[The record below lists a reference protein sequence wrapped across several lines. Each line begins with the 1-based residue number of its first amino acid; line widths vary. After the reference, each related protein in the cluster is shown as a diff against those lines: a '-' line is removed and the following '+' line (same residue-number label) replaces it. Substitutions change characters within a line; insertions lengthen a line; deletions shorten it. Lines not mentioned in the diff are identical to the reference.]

1 MEALNLVNTVTEDDA
16 SKDFNEKEILITSI
30 DYKESTPDVPEKT
43 SPHDDILKPVI
54 RKLKLLKSPSSDA
67 STDKRRVPRRVVL
80 TRGQR
85 LAVRRGRARALGGA
99 ATYTHPHPPWRDT
112 EVASTCCQE
121 FARDLATSARDTAA
135 ESSLG
140 GAAAAALVSAK
151 VFTAREARWLP
162 GRLQCGAGAVTI
174 STALGQSIVFNICS
188 IDHVKVGKDACEAVK
203 QSKGSFIQI
212 RISKLSIYFIYLL
225 ELEHIMQVENNR
237 RVAWVKSSSSGQDC
251 LGLLLGTARDCAQ
264 LLLALDHSHKRA
276 GGTRGLFLPGSLAP
290 ATAAQPELG
299 AAVVRWL
306 PASSRNMEFLGRFLY
321 HLKTPQKEVKSLEA
335 ANLYIK

>member
-43 SPHDDILKPVI
+43 SPQSTNDDILKPVI
-54 RKLKLLKSPSSDA
+54 RKLKLLKSPPADA

-112 EVASTCCQE
+112 EVASSCCQE
-121 FARDLATSARDTAA
+121 FVRDLATSARADTAG

-140 GAAAAALVSAK
+140 GAAAAALVSVK

-174 STALGQSIVFNICS
+174 STALGQSIVFNISS
-188 IDHVKVGKDACEAVK
+188 IDHVKVGSKVAK
-203 QSKGSFIQI
+203 QSGSSLIQTQ
-212 RISKLSIYFIYLL
+212 IS
-225 ELEHIMQVENNR
+225 R
-237 RVAWVKSSSSGQDC
+237 
-251 LGLLLGTARDCAQ
+251 
-264 LLLALDHSHKRA
+264 
-276 GGTRGLFLPGSLAP
+276 
-290 ATAAQPELG
+290 
-299 AAVVRWL
+299 
-306 PASSRNMEFLGRFLY
+306 
-321 HLKTPQKEVKSLEA
+321 
-335 ANLYIK
+335 

>member
-30 DYKESTPDVPEKT
+30 DYKKSTPDVPEKT

-67 STDKRRVPRRVVL
+67 STDKRRLPRRVVL

-85 LAVRRGRARALGGA
+85 LAVRRGRARALDGA

-112 EVASTCCQE
+112 EVATSCCQE

-188 IDHVKVGKDACEAVK
+188 IDHVKVGKGAVEISVK
-203 QSKGSFIQI
+203 QCG
-212 RISKLSIYFIYLL
+212 
-225 ELEHIMQVENNR
+225 
-237 RVAWVKSSSSGQDC
+237 
-251 LGLLLGTARDCAQ
+251 
-264 LLLALDHSHKRA
+264 
-276 GGTRGLFLPGSLAP
+276 GSLIQ
-290 ATAAQPELG
+290 TQI
-299 AAVVRWL
+299 
-306 PASSRNMEFLGRFLY
+306 SR
-321 HLKTPQKEVKSLEA
+321 
-335 ANLYIK
+335 